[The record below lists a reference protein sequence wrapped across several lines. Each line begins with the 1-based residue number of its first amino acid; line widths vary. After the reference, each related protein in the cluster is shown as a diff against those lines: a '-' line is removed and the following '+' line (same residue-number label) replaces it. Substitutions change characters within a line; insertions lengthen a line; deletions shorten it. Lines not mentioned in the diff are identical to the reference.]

1 MTSPAHETPTEFL
14 FAYGTLQPGRAPT
27 EIAPLVEKLEIAGRG
42 FVHGDLYDFGHYPG
56 AVLDSA
62 SSHRIPGTIY
72 RLPADPDLL
81 RKLDEY
87 EEYSPDSPSASQFLR
102 ELQPVQ
108 CDDGRTISC
117 WVYVFNEKWLQG
129 DQNGNRSEK

>member
-1 MTSPAHETPTEFL
+1 MKQPPDEAPTEYL

-27 EIAPLVEKLEIAGRG
+27 VIAPLVEKLEIAGRG
-42 FVHGDLYDFGHYPG
+42 FVYGTLYDFGHYPG

-62 SSHRIPGTIY
+62 SSHRILGTIY

-87 EEYSPDSPSASQFLR
+87 EKYSPDSPSASQFLR
-102 ELQPVQ
+102 ELHAVHL
-108 CDDGRTISC
+108 DYGRTLLC
-117 WVYVFNEKWLQG
+117 WVYVFNEEWLQR
-129 DQNGNRSEK
+129 DQNRSRGER